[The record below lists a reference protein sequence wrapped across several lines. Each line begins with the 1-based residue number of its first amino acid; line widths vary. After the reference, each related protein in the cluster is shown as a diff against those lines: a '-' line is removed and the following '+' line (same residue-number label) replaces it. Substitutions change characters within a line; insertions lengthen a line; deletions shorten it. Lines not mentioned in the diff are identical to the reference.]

1 MDCTQLSADTP
12 CFLMAADIGLGRASV
27 AGGCGGGVVSGT
39 VDALSER
46 ASRAYSAL
54 PGMDMPHEV
63 HTCAFLCRLLVV
75 TSPHCSGS
83 E

>member
-1 MDCTQLSADTP
+1 MDCTQLSAETP
-12 CFLMAADIGLGRASV
+12 CFLMAAAFGLGRPS
-27 AGGCGGGVVSGT
+27 AGGAVVSGL
-39 VDALSER
+39 VDALNES

-54 PGMDMPHEV
+54 SGMAMPQELQ
-63 HTCAFLCRLLVV
+63 TCAFRCRLLVV